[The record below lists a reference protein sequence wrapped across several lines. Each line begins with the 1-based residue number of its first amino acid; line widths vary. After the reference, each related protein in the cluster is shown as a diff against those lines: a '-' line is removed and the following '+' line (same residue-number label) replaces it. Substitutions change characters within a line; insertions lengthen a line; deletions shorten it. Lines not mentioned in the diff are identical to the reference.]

1 MHCYWVLLAFMI
13 VTFYSKVQSSTLEI
27 VQLEKLVEKNM
38 NLIRLDKS
46 LKVLTAPTLEPTE
59 APSEEPSEE
68 PTEEPSSLP
77 SSVPST
83 MPSGRPTV
91 KPSAVPTVKPSA
103 VPTVKPSAVP
113 SVKPSAFPSSRPT
126 SRPFSIPTSQPT
138 AQPFSKPTGRP
149 SSQPSSQP
157 TNSPTAPSF
166 RPTVVPTVVVTQ
178 RSTEIVKVNTTYTF
192 GSVNAL
198 QLNNVSIATITTV
211 IVSLAPKPSRVFVR
225 RIYRIIAG
233 TGRRLQP
240 VQLFNYGAD
249 ATISFNLVDYPGQ
262 NTTQVANTQSSLIK
276 QIATNGTFETVLR
289 SLAVANNATQLFNVT
304 VVGVNTT
311 SEVTP
316 TPTTNDQSSSSTR
329 TARLT
334 DGQIAGLVIGCVL
347 GSSCLLAVLYYSVI
361 AKRKNTRFS
370 TPGTFRPYEPR
381 DRLSQE
387 IESGY
392 FEDTITITVGDDA
405 VKNNGEVVRTSGGIQ
420 VSL

>member
-91 KPSAVPTVKPSA
+91 KPSALPTVKPSA
-103 VPTVKPSAVP
+103 VPT
-113 SVKPSAFPSSRPT
+113 VKPSAFPSSRPT
-126 SRPFSIPTSQPT
+126 SRPFSTPTSQPT

-178 RSTEIVKVNTTYTF
+178 RSTEIVKVNATYTF

-311 SEVTP
+311 AEVTP

-392 FEDTITITVGDDA
+392 FEDTITITVGDDTI
-405 VKNNGEVVRTSGGIQ
+405 KNNGEVVRTSGGIQ